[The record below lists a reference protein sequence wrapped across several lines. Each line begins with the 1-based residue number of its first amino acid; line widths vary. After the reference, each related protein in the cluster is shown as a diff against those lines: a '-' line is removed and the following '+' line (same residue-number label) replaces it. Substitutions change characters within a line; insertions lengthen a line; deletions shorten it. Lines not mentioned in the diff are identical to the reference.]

1 MAFTGAFVGGDDN
14 QNGAGGPA
22 SAFGSSKPYFGKSRM
37 SGGIPG
43 PSKVIKAVTNPFHSD
58 NAGKLSKSA
67 STRSESLARLRGK
80 GALA

>member
-1 MAFTGAFVGGDDN
+1 MVAGDDN

-22 SAFGSSKPYFGKSRM
+22 SASGATKPYFGKTGMPGMKVPGASR
-37 SGGIPG
+37 
-43 PSKVIKAVTNPFHSD
+43 VIKAVSNPFHND